1 MPGGAFRDSDDVC
14 CLMNVQFLLGKRVR
28 YRGRVG
34 TVVRHDAHTE
44 VFIKEVVI
52 SFPETTDEPAEEVTV
67 PAYLWP
73 LIRVVDDQDR
83 RDSL

>member
-14 CLMNVQFLLGKRVR
+14 CLMTVQFLLGKRVR

-34 TVVRHDAHTE
+34 TVVRHNAHAA